1 MYELH
6 IAKMEEIYSRDKENV
21 LFLIFYEAVPADE
34 IPLKIMD
41 VINQKSYIEFPND
54 EYGNTVFWNRLGEAL
69 M

>member
-6 IAKMEEIYSRDKENV
+6 IAKMEEIYSREKENV
-21 LFLIFYEAVPADE
+21 LFLIFYEAVPADI

-54 EYGNTVFWNRLGEAL
+54 EYGNTVFWNQLGEAL
-69 M
+69 V